1 MSALEQT
8 RTRLFTAIDERQ
20 EEMIALVGDLVRFP
34 STLGNER
41 LAQEFVARHLSESG
55 LPAELWELDESIKQ
69 LPNAGES
76 GVSFAARPNVSAT
89 RPGSGGG
96 RSLIMNGHIDVVS
109 AEPVELWDSDPY
121 WPTRKGNR
129 LYGRGAWDMKS
140 GIAMNLM
147 LARLLNDLDIT
158 LKGNIT
164 FQSVIEEEC
173 TGNGALAASLHDRAD
188 AALITESTNQHLTR
202 AHVGVIWFK
211 IAITGKT
218 WHAMQAW
225 AGVNAIEKSIPIMAA
240 LRNLDAELNVTVDPL
255 FAGIEHPINL
265 NIGVIQGGDWPSTV
279 PGACELSC
287 RVSFYPGVTVA
298 QIRKRIEEAVAEA
311 AAADPW
317 LAEHPPVVSY
327 YGFGSEGSTVDPAHP
342 LMQDVAAWHQRINGA
357 PIELTSGTGI
367 NDMRYF
373 NLSGVPCSCYGALG
387 ANAHGANEWLD
398 VDSLAP
404 TLKVLAASALDWC
417 GVDEPRAEG

>member
-1 MSALEQT
+1 MSALDET
-8 RTRLFTAIDERQ
+8 RDRLFAAIDEHQ
-20 EEMIALVGDLVRFP
+20 EELVALVGDLVRFP

-41 LAQEFVARHLSESG
+41 PAQEFVAGHLSESG

-69 LPNAGES
+69 QPNAGES
-76 GVSFAARPNVSAT
+76 DVPFAGRPNVSAT
-89 RPGSGGG
+89 RTGSGGG

-109 AEPVELWDSDPY
+109 AEPVELWDTDPY
-121 WPTRKGNR
+121 EPTRQGNR

-140 GIAMNLM
+140 GVAMNLM
-147 LARLLNDLDIT
+147 LARLLNDLDIR
-158 LKGNIT
+158 LKGDFT
-164 FQSVIEEEC
+164 VQSVIEEEC
-173 TGNGALAASLHDRAD
+173 TGNGALAAALHDRAD

-225 AGVNAIEKSIPIMAA
+225 AGVNAIEKAIPIMAA
-240 LRNLDAELNVTVDPL
+240 LRTLDAELNEAVDPL

-298 QIRKRIEEAVAEA
+298 QIRERIEETVAEA
-311 AAADPW
+311 AAADSW

-342 LMQDVAAWHQRINGA
+342 LMQDVAAWHERITGS
-357 PIELTSGTGI
+357 PIIYASGTGI

-417 GVDEPRAEG
+417 GVSNEQ